1 MTLPI
6 STRQSVQKLRDRN
19 FDEPQA
25 NAIVEVIEDAT
36 RELVTKADL
45 TVTEEHFDSRL
56 ATFEARMDAR
66 FEAFEAR
73 MDARFEKQRAE
84 FYRAFAGLAGLIIT
98 VAGLALA
105 AARWLF

>member
-36 RELVTKADL
+36 RELVTK
-45 TVTEEHFDSRL
+45 EHFETRL
-56 ATFEARMDAR
+56 RAELRALEARMEAR
-66 FEAFEAR
+66 FVALEERQRSETQAL
-73 MDARFEKQRAE
+73 RAE
-84 FYRAFAGLAGLIIT
+84 LYRALAVQGGLI
-98 VAGLALA
+98 VGAGVSLVKL
-105 AARWLF
+105 L

>member
-6 STRQSVQKLRDRN
+6 STRRSVQKLRERN

-45 TVTEEHFDSRL
+45 TVTKDYFL
-56 ATFEARMDAR
+56 AEMR
-66 FEAFEAR
+66 AFEAR
-73 MDARFEKQRAE
+73 MEARFVALEERQRSQMQALRAE
-84 FYRAFAGLAGLIIT
+84 LYRALAVQGGLIIGAV
-98 VAGLALA
+98 VALVKL
-105 AARWLF
+105 L

>member
-6 STRQSVQKLRDRN
+6 STRQSVQKLRERN

-36 RELVTKADL
+36 RDLVTK
-45 TVTEEHFDSRL
+45 EHFDSRDL
-56 ATFEARMDAR
+56 ATRADVS
-66 FEAFEAR
+66 
-73 MDARFEKQRAE
+73 DLRAE
-84 FYRAFAGLAGLIIT
+84 FYRAIFLLGGFMIT
-98 VAGLALA
+98 VAGASLA